1 MQISTNFS
9 NPAPGVQRPIRRCMR
24 CNTRAAKAS
33 SAPRLTA
40 WPERPQGT
48 RQGTRL
54 QMFPGA
60 LLKTLLGTLLP
71 ALVCLSASADHG
83 VLPVVQ
89 ATRDSER
96 VAILRQELQNT
107 KASIEVLTRR
117 HAARLKAA
125 DAEGA
130 ADVELERARALG
142 DLVALERELAAVSQ
156 EGPSA
161 PRRRNADSAPSTDTK
176 PTTRRSDAAA
186 PARWWDVYQQRIG
199 SADAS
204 APPRAGSLSPVPPS
218 VRNKESGT

>member
-9 NPAPGVQRPIRRCMR
+9 IPPPGVQRPIGRCMR
-24 CNTRAAKAS
+24 CNTRVAKAS

-48 RQGTRL
+48 CQGKRL

-60 LLKTLLGTLLP
+60 LLKMLLGTLLP
-71 ALVCLSASADHG
+71 ALACLSASAEPV

-89 ATRDSER
+89 ASRDSER

-130 ADVELERARALG
+130 AEVELERARALG

-161 PRRRNADSAPSTDTK
+161 PRRRNADGAPSTDTK

-204 APPRAGSLSPVPPS
+204 APPPAGSLSPVPPS
-218 VRNKESGT
+218 LRNKESGT

>member
-9 NPAPGVQRPIRRCMR
+9 NPPLGVQRPIQRCMR
-24 CNTRAAKAS
+24 CNTRLAKAS
-33 SAPRLTA
+33 AAPRLTA

-48 RQGTRL
+48 CQGTRL
-54 QMFPGA
+54 QMFSGA
-60 LLKTLLGTLLP
+60 LPKTLLGTILA
-71 ALVCLSASADHG
+71 ALACLSAGAEPSM
-83 VLPVVQ
+83 PPIVQ

-107 KASIEVLTRR
+107 KASIDALARR

-130 ADVELERARALG
+130 AEVDTERARALG
-142 DLVALERELAAVSQ
+142 DLVALERELATALQ
-156 EGPSA
+156 ESPSA
-161 PRRRNADSAPSTDTK
+161 PRQRSANRPRSTDTK
-176 PTTRRSDAAA
+176 PTARRSDAAA

-199 SADAS
+199 SADPS
-204 APPRAGSLSPVPPS
+204 APPPAGSLSPVPPS